1 MLNDLVN
8 QTATIARTSTVSG
21 KQVYSTASTGVRCRI
36 EPASD
41 HVAAIN
47 EVGFGQAYKVF
58 FDRSVDVRTNDKLT
72 IDSVVYEVRGV
83 KDMLGRASNLSHKE
97 VLAIRTLKQ

>member
-8 QTATIARTSTVSG
+8 TTADIARTSTVSG
-21 KQVYSTASTGVRCRI
+21 KQVYASASTGSRCRI

-41 HVAAIN
+41 YVAAVN
-47 EVGFGQAYKVF
+47 EAQYGQAFKVF

-72 IDSVVYEVRGV
+72 IDGVVYEVRGV
-83 KDMLGRASNLSHKE
+83 KDMLGRASSLSHKE
-97 VLAIRTLKQ
+97 VLAIRNLKQ